1 VPEPT
6 PIVLPK
12 AGMNMVEATVVA
24 WRKSPGDRVEQG
36 EPVVEIETD
45 KVELEIEA
53 PVSGVLREVL
63 VGVDEDAPV
72 GATLGLIEPL
82 A

>member
-1 VPEPT
+1 MADPT

-24 WRKSPGDRVEQG
+24 WRKSPGEQVEKG
-36 EPVVEIETD
+36 EPVVAVETD

-53 PVSGVLREVL
+53 PVSGVLQEVL
-63 VGVDEDAPV
+63 VAVDEDAPV
-72 GATLGLIEPL
+72 GATLGLI
-82 A
+82 AS

>member
-1 VPEPT
+1 MPEPT

-12 AGMNMVEATVVA
+12 AGMNMVEATIVA
-24 WRKSPGDRVEQG
+24 WHKSPGDSVEEG
-36 EPVVEIETD
+36 EPIVEIETD
-45 KVELEIEA
+45 KVEMQIEA

-63 VGVDEDAPV
+63 VGIDEEAPV

>member
-1 VPEPT
+1 MPEPE

-24 WRKSPGDRVEQG
+24 WRVSPGDHVAQG
-36 EPVVEIETD
+36 DPVVAVETD

-72 GATLGLIEPL
+72 GATLGLIEPSS
-82 A
+82 

>member
-1 VPEPT
+1 M

-12 AGMNMVEATVVA
+12 AGMNMVEATIVA
-24 WRKSPGDRVEQG
+24 WHKSPGDRVEEG
-36 EPVVEIETD
+36 EPIVDIETD
-45 KVELEIEA
+45 KVEMQVEA

-63 VGVDEDAPV
+63 VNVDEDAPV
-72 GATLGLIEPL
+72 GATLGVIEPV

>member
-1 VPEPT
+1 VLEPT

-36 EPVVEIETD
+36 EPLVAIETD

-53 PVSGVLREVL
+53 PVAGVLREVL
-63 VGVDEDAPV
+63 VAVDQDAPV

>member
-1 VPEPT
+1 VADTT

-24 WRKSPGDRVEQG
+24 WRKSPGEQVEKG
-36 EPVVEIETD
+36 EPVVAVETD

-53 PVSGVLREVL
+53 PVSGVLQAVL
-63 VGVDEDAPV
+63 VAVDEDAPV
-72 GATLGLIEPL
+72 GATLGLI
-82 A
+82 AS

>member
-12 AGMNMVEATVVA
+12 AGMNMVEATIVA
-24 WRKSPGDRVEQG
+24 WHKSPGDSVEEG
-36 EPVVEIETD
+36 ELIVEIETD
-45 KVELEIEA
+45 KVEMQIEA

-63 VGVDEDAPV
+63 VGIDEDAPV

>member
-12 AGMNMVEATVVA
+12 AGMNMVEATIVV
-24 WRKSPGDRVEQG
+24 WHKSPGDRVEEG
-36 EPVVEIETD
+36 EPIVEIETD
-45 KVELEIEA
+45 KVEMQIEA

-63 VGVDEDAPV
+63 VGIDEEAPV

>member
-1 VPEPT
+1 MAEPT

-12 AGMNMVEATVVA
+12 AGMNMVEATIVA
-24 WRKSPGDRVEQG
+24 WHKAPGDRVEAG
-36 EPVVEIETD
+36 EPIVEIETD
-45 KVELEIEA
+45 KVELQVEA
-53 PVSGVLREVL
+53 PISGVLREVL

-72 GATLGLIEPL
+72 GATLGLIEPV

>member
-1 VPEPT
+1 VPDPT

-12 AGMNMVEATVVA
+12 EGMNMVEATVVA
-24 WRKSPGDRVEQG
+24 WRKAPGEHVEKG
-36 EPVVEIETD
+36 EPLVAVETD

-63 VGVDEDAPV
+63 VAVDEDAPV
-72 GATLGLIEPL
+72 GATLGLIEP
-82 A
+82 AS